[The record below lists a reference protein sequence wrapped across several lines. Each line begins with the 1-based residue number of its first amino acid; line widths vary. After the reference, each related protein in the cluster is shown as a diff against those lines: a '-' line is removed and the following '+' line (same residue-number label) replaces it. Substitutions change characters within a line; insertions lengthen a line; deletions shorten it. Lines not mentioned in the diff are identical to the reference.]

1 MQITLFRAAAALLAV
16 AGMAP
21 RPSHA
26 QAAPAQRP
34 TLVVFITVDQLRP
47 DYFSRYEKQLS
58 GGLKR
63 LWTDAA
69 FFTNAFQDHAI
80 TETAPGHSTTMSGR
94 FPRGTGIVFNAAGV
108 EDPWAPLIGGGGP
121 GASPYRFRGSTLT
134 DWIRLREPR
143 ARALSVSRKDR
154 AAILPI
160 GRAPEEVYWY
170 ASDGRFTTST
180 YYHDTLPTWVNRF
193 NAREIPQSYAGKS
206 WDLLLQAKEYPE
218 IDSVPVENNGRN
230 VVFPHPFPT
239 DPDNAAAAFVAY
251 PMMDSLT
258 LQFALQGL
266 EEMQLGKGP
275 TTDVLAVSL
284 SSTDAVGH
292 AFGPDSREL
301 HDQILRLDRYFGA
314 FLDSLFKL
322 RDRNRIVLALTA
334 DHGVAPYP
342 QLHAREAGGVPRF
355 VNLYSLARTVEK
367 RLEAIGADS
376 SAFQF
381 EENMVYLNRDA
392 LRTANVNAD
401 SLLSY
406 FADSA
411 RKVPGVLR
419 VDLVKDLASKDTTKD
434 YVARRW
440 IHMLPPDLKVEL
452 VVTFDPYAYSAGVI
466 NATHGTPHDY
476 DAHVPVVLYGPMIKP
491 GKYGQFARVVDLAPT
506 LARIVGVTPTEP
518 LDGRVL
524 TPALR

>member
-1 MQITLFRAAAALLAV
+1 MQTKPIRIAAALLTV
-16 AGMAP
+16 ATLSP
-21 RPSHA
+21 RLADA
-26 QAAPAQRP
+26 QSTAAQRP
-34 TLVVFITVDQLRP
+34 TLVVFLTVDQMIP
-47 DYFSRYEKQLS
+47 DYFSRYERQLN

-63 LWTDAA
+63 LWRDAA

-94 FPRGTGIVFNAAGV
+94 FPRSTGIVFNAAGV

-134 DWIRLREPR
+134 DWIRLRDPR

-180 YYHDTLPTWVNRF
+180 YYHDTLPTWVNAF
-193 NAREIPQSYAGKS
+193 NAREIPQSYAGKK
-206 WDLLLQAKEYPE
+206 WDLLLPAKEYGE
-218 IDSVPVENNGRN
+218 VDSVPVENAGRN
-230 VVFPHPFPT
+230 FVFPHPFPS
-239 DPDNAAAAFVAY
+239 DPDNAAAAFIAY

-266 EEMQLGKGP
+266 QEMQLGKGP
-275 TTDVLAVSL
+275 STDILAVSL

-292 AFGPDSREL
+292 AYGPDSREQ
-301 HDQILRLDRYFGA
+301 HDQILRLDRYLGA

-322 RDRNRIVLALTA
+322 RDQNHIVLALTA

-342 QLHAREAGGVPRF
+342 QLHAKRAGGVARF
-355 VNLYSLARTVEK
+355 VSLRSLVGGVYESLDK
-367 RLEAIGADS
+367 LHADS
-376 SAFQF
+376 SAFHF

-392 LRTANVNAD
+392 LRAVKVDAD
-401 SLLSY
+401 SLLRY

-411 RKVPGVLR
+411 RKIPGVLR

-434 YVARRW
+434 SIARRW
-440 IHMLPPDLKVEL
+440 IHMLPSDLKVEL
-452 VVTFDPYAYSAGVI
+452 VVTFEPYAYSAGVI

-476 DAHVPVVLYGPMIKP
+476 DAHVPVILYGPMIKP
-491 GKYGQFARVVDLAPT
+491 GKYSQFARVVDLAPT

-524 TPALR
+524 TSALR